1 MLGPEFVN
9 VSHSVPFSS
18 IRGGGKG
25 PRHIW
30 LLYRFLKVYIFNVLH
45 ASKLF
50 YILLTIGALVTD
62 SWYVQFSYAFLNS
75 VMKCMLH
82 IFRKLPVR
90 IYSKRK
96 KDMSTNNKSLFS
108 WRVSYIKH
116 WILEFPPFNLKWNL
130 NHANILNV
138 KSGLKEESTVPNANV
153 PLTFTIKKL
162 FKYLSRFKK
171 LTFAILDRNW

>member
-1 MLGPEFVN
+1 MTNTEHELLQRNSKSKCTGVLGPEFVN

-62 SWYVQFSYAFLNS
+62 S
-75 VMKCMLH
+75 
-82 IFRKLPVR
+82 
-90 IYSKRK
+90 
-96 KDMSTNNKSLFS
+96 
-108 WRVSYIKH
+108 
-116 WILEFPPFNLKWNL
+116 
-130 NHANILNV
+130 
-138 KSGLKEESTVPNANV
+138 
-153 PLTFTIKKL
+153 
-162 FKYLSRFKK
+162 
-171 LTFAILDRNW
+171 